1 MMTWNGRTQ
10 RGAFPARCLALALAT
25 AMAGACS
32 DDPTGPGGGGEFDAA
47 AVDANLNAMDAVFTT
62 PAWQSFEA
70 LGLRF
75 NLGGVTPAVA
85 PGWEAL
91 ARAEIGGAALGSDAT
106 LSAARRL
113 AVAVSSIPVISP
125 GARGTTF
132 VIDPA
137 TGDYTPDPA
146 RTDAPSN
153 GVRFILYGV
162 NPISGEPLLEQEIGH
177 ADLVD
182 EGDSTAGIALR
193 LSVLSGGETYLEYS
207 VSLESDDTSGIIDV
221 DGYIRDAEHR
231 LDFEL
236 DISGASGIQQTFDLG
251 VHLEIASRGFEV
263 DVSVSGMETEGSGS
277 GEIRVFVRHG
287 DESIQIDITGSD
299 AEFSAEFRVNGAL
312 FATATGDPENR
323 EILGAGGEPLTL
335 EEQRVLGHI
344 LEAMEDL
351 FEFFGGLLVPAA
363 AIILLGI
370 VL

>member
-1 MMTWNGRTQ
+1 MRGNNRRE
-10 RGAFPARCLALALAT
+10 RGAFIGRCVAVVLAT
-25 AMAGACS
+25 AVAGACS
-32 DDPTGPGGGGEFDAA
+32 DDPTGPGGSDEFDAA
-47 AVDANLNAMDAVFTT
+47 TVDANLNAMDAVFTT

-70 LGLRF
+70 LSLRF
-75 NLGGVTPAVA
+75 NLGSVTPAVA
-85 PGWEAL
+85 PGWSEL
-91 ARAEIGGAALGSDAT
+91 AHVEVGGAALGSDAT
-106 LSAARRL
+106 LTAARRL
-113 AVAVSSIPVISP
+113 AVAASSIPVISP

-137 TGDYTPDPA
+137 TGEYTPDPS

-162 NPISGEPLLEQEIGH
+162 NPITGEPLLEQEIGH

-182 EGDSTAGIALR
+182 EGDSVAGIALR
-193 LSVLSGGETYLEYS
+193 LTVVSGGETYLEYS
-207 VSLESDDTSGIIDV
+207 VSLEGDDTSGAIDV
-221 DGYIRDAEHR
+221 DGYIRDSEHR

-236 DISGASGIQQTFDLG
+236 DITGANGIEQTFDLD
-251 VHLEIASRGFEV
+251 VHLSIDSRSFEV
-263 DVSVSGMETEGSGS
+263 DVSVSGLEVDGNGS

-287 DESIQIDITGSD
+287 DESIQIDVTGSD
-299 AEFSAEFRVNGAL
+299 TEFSAEFRVNGAL
-312 FATATGDPENR
+312 FATASGDPENPT
-323 EILGAGGEPLTL
+323 IVGAGGEPLTA

-351 FEFFGGLLVPAA
+351 FEFFGELLIPAA

>member
-1 MMTWNGRTQ
+1 M
-10 RGAFPARCLALALAT
+10 RGNSRRERSAFLARCAALVLVT
-25 AMAGACS
+25 AVAGACS
-32 DDPTGPGGGGEFDAA
+32 DDPTGPGGGDEFDAA
-47 AVDANLNAMDAVFTT
+47 TVDANLDAMDAVFTT

-70 LGLRF
+70 LSLRF
-75 NLGGVTPAVA
+75 NLGGLTPSVA
-85 PGWEAL
+85 PAQEAL
-91 ARAEIGGAALGSDAT
+91 ARVEVGGAALGTDT
-106 LSAARRL
+106 PLTAARRL
-113 AVAVSSIPVISP
+113 AVAVSSVPVISP

-162 NPISGEPLLEQEIGH
+162 NPITGEPLLEQEIGY

-193 LSVLSGGETYLEYS
+193 LIVVSGGETYLEYS
-207 VSLESDDTSGIIDV
+207 VSLEGDDTSGAIDV
-221 DGYIRDAEHR
+221 DGYIRDTEHR

-236 DISGASGIQQTFDLG
+236 DITGASGIQQTFDLD

-263 DVSVSGMETEGSGS
+263 DVSVSGLEVDGNGS

-287 DESIQIDITGSD
+287 VDSIQIDVTGSD
-299 AEFSAEFRVNGAL
+299 TELSAEFRVNGEL
-312 FATATGDPENR
+312 FATATGDPENP
-323 EILGAGGEPLTL
+323 EILGAGGEPLSL
-335 EEQRVLGHI
+335 EEQLVLGHI

-363 AIILLGI
+363 ALILLGI

>member
-1 MMTWNGRTQ
+1 V
-10 RGAFPARCLALALAT
+10 ALALAT
-25 AMAGACS
+25 GVAGACS
-32 DDPTGPGGGGEFDAA
+32 NDPTGPGGGDEFDAA
-47 AVDANLNAMDAVFTT
+47 TVDANLNAMDAVFTT

-70 LGLRF
+70 LSLRF
-75 NLGGVTPAVA
+75 DLGTVTPAVA

-91 ARAEIGGAALGSDAT
+91 ARVEVGGTALGSDAT
-106 LSAARRL
+106 LTAARRL
-113 AVAVSSIPVISP
+113 AAAVSSIPVISP

-137 TGDYTPDPA
+137 TGDYTPDPT

-162 NPISGEPLLEQEIGH
+162 NPITGEPLPDDEIGH

-182 EGDSTAGIALR
+182 EGDSISGIALR
-193 LSVLSGGETYLEYS
+193 LIVVSGGETYLEYS
-207 VSLESDDTSGIIDV
+207 VSLEGDDTSGAIDI

-236 DISGASGIQQTFDLG
+236 DITGASGIQQTFDLD
-251 VHLEIASRGFEV
+251 VHLEITSREFEV
-263 DVSVSGMETEGSGS
+263 DVSVSGMEVEGNGS
-277 GEIRVFVRHG
+277 GEIQVFVRHG
-287 DESIQIDITGSD
+287 DESIQIDVVGSD
-299 AEFSAEFRVNGAL
+299 ADFSAEFRLNGAL
-312 FATATGDPENR
+312 FATATGDPENP
-323 EILGAGGEPLTL
+323 EILGAGGEPLTAD
-335 EEQRVLGHI
+335 EERVLGHI

-351 FEFFGGLLVPAA
+351 FEFFGELLVPAA